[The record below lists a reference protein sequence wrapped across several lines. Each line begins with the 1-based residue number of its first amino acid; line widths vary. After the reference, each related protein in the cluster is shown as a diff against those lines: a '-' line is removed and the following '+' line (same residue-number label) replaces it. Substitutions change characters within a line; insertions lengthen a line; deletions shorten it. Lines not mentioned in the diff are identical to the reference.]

1 MTTRRQI
8 LKAGLSSFAL
18 GAAGSLFPFRR
29 AAAFAN
35 GAAASDYKA
44 LVALFL
50 YGGNDANNLVVP
62 ADDAGYGSYLRARG
76 ALALPRAAL
85 LPIQPSSA
93 RTPYGLHPRLQKLSG
108 HFAARRLGV
117 VANVGTQLVP
127 LRRADILSE
136 AVPLPL
142 NLLSHEDQQV
152 QWQSAQLQRT
162 SETGWGALL
171 GDQLQNLS
179 PDARYPALVTAAGS
193 SLFVEGGRGRSAA
206 VSGDGST
213 LLAGMDATDPSDPRA
228 QALREF
234 LAEAD
239 QPMLAQKASE
249 GLATAIR
256 DGKTLAAAL
265 ASTPPLQTQ
274 FPDSDL
280 GRQLAQIARVMQVRD
295 VLGLRRQVFF
305 ASLDG
310 FDTHGDQLAQQ
321 DILYAT
327 LDAALDAFYLATVE
341 LGLAN
346 QVTTFTGSDFGRT
359 LQSNATAGS
368 DHAWGSHHLVLGGA
382 VRGDLF
388 GTFPALEL
396 SGPDD
401 ASDEGRWIPTTA
413 LDQYGASL
421 ARWLGVA
428 DADLPAI
435 FPNLPAFGSRLVPI
449 FG

>member
-8 LKAGLSSFAL
+8 LRAGLGSFAL
-18 GAAGSLFPFRR
+18 GAASSLLPFRR

-44 LVALFL
+44 LVSLFL
-50 YGGNDANNLVVP
+50 YGGNDANNLLVP
-62 ADDAGYGSYLRARG
+62 IDDKGYGSYQRARG
-76 ALALPRAAL
+76 VLALGRAAL

-93 RTPYGLHPRLQKLSG
+93 LTPYGLHPRLQKLAG

-117 VANVGTQLVP
+117 LANVGTQVVP
-127 LRRADILSE
+127 LRRAALLTES
-136 AVPLPL
+136 VPLPV

-152 QWQSAQLQRT
+152 QWQTARLQST
-162 SETGWGALL
+162 AEAGWGALL
-171 GDQLQNLS
+171 GDQLQALS
-179 PDARYPALVTAAGS
+179 PAARYPALVTAGGTS
-193 SLFVEGGRGRSAA
+193 IFVEGGRGRSAA
-206 VSGDGST
+206 VSADGST
-213 LLAGMDATDPSDPRA
+213 LFAGMDPNDPADPRA

-234 LAEAD
+234 LADEG

-249 GLATAIR
+249 GIATAIR
-256 DGKTLAAAL
+256 DGKTLGDAL
-265 ASTPPLQTQ
+265 AAVPPLQTR

-280 GRQLAQIARVMQVRD
+280 GRQLGQIARVMQGRD

-321 DILYAT
+321 DALFAT

-341 LGLAN
+341 MGLAN

-359 LQSNATAGS
+359 LQSNATAGT

-388 GTFPALEL
+388 GTFPTLEL

-435 FPNLPAFGSRLVPI
+435 FPNLPAFGSRLVPL